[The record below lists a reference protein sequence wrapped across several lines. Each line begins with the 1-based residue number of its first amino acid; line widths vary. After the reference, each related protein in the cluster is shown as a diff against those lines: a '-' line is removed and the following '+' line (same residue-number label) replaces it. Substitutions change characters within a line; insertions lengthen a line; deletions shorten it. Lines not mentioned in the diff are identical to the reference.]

1 MNFNLYQTTNYYGNK
16 MFAIASEKA
25 MPARYDKVIFTG
37 QIGEC
42 HKKYVSELAY
52 YLMNETNADKWEPVY
67 QTAYNILYKGKA
79 TKEQERKIS
88 KLQYDDMNKMSYC
101 PMDLLLKIRS
111 LITTNKRHY
120 PVS

>member
-1 MNFNLYQTTNYYGNK
+1 MYNLYSFTNYYGNK
-16 MFAIASEKA
+16 MFAIASGNA
-25 MPARYDKVIFTG
+25 MPAKYDKILFTG
-37 QIGEC
+37 NIEEC
-42 HKKYVSELAY
+42 HKRYVKELAY
-52 YLMNETNADKWEPVY
+52 FIMNETNAAKWEPVY
-67 QTAYNILYKGKA
+67 QTAYNILYKGNA

-111 LITTNKRHY
+111 LITTNKRYY